1 MNNYSFLCVF
11 NTHIAYL
18 MLKFNVYLFLSE
30 YEKDLSTMI
39 EKETGGD
46 LEKLLI
52 EILKV
57 TLVNLMILFE
67 TKFSDISSSIS
78 SVNAMKKM

>member
-1 MNNYSFLCVF
+1 
-11 NTHIAYL
+11 
-18 MLKFNVYLFLSE
+18 MLKFNVQLFLSE

-57 TLVNLMILFE
+57 TNYG
-67 TKFSDISSSIS
+67 
-78 SVNAMKKM
+78 